1 VLFAAKIL
9 PALYILDED
18 ERDLQ
23 HFSSLFIYILST
35 ELAALAGYQFVFF
48 SFCAKHRYAALVGHA
63 KGQLID
69 FEYGKCVAFTERNI
83 EVVEELALLHS
94 QMSEVFHTINE
105 TFSNQV
111 RSGNVL
117 KLSQSSY

>member
-23 HFSSLFIYILST
+23 HFSSLFIYVLST
-35 ELAALAGYQFVFF
+35 ELVAIAGYQFVFF

-69 FEYGKCVAFTERNI
+69 FEYGKCVVFIERKV

-94 QMSEVFHTINE
+94 QMSEVFRVINE
-105 TFSNQV
+105 TFSNLV
-111 RSGNVL
+111 RSGNIL
-117 KLSQSSY
+117 ERRQPNY